1 MIIHT
6 DGDPKFP
13 AIVLLHPMLLS
24 GRQMAEML
32 GRKIPGSYYLVTP
45 DQGGHGEDKGGV
57 FSAQQDA
64 RELQQFLLSQG
75 ISEVALLY
83 AASMGGTTAME
94 LLKLGGLHF
103 RTVHLDGIPLAKYKG
118 AFHTVLALLLM
129 LLNRKKAQKD
139 PEAVAKLIARQYGD
153 ELGKSMASQLA
164 DLSPD
169 NIRRIEAICASGCAV
184 PLEEK
189 ICGRMTFEWGEKE
202 ISLAES
208 KPLVEKLYPWARII
222 VREGLGH
229 CAYMARDP
237 GAFAQEL
244 AKEIESAPD

>member
-6 DGDPKFP
+6 DGDPKSP

-45 DQGGHGEDKGGV
+45 DQGGHGEDKDGV

-103 RTVHLDGIPLAKYKG
+103 RAVHLDGIPLAKHKG

-139 PEAVAKLIARQYGD
+139 PEAVAKLLARQYGD
-153 ELGKSMASQLA
+153 KLGKSMASQLA
-164 DLSPD
+164 DLGPG
-169 NIRRIEAICASGCAV
+169 NIWRIETSCASGCTV

-189 ICGRMTFEWGEKE
+189 ICGRTTFEWGGKE
-202 ISLAES
+202 SNLRLGKPLAE
-208 KPLVEKLYPWARII
+208 KMYPWARII

-229 CAYMARDP
+229 CEYLGRNPEVYALEI
-237 GAFAQEL
+237 G
-244 AKEIESAPD
+244 KEIGAATD